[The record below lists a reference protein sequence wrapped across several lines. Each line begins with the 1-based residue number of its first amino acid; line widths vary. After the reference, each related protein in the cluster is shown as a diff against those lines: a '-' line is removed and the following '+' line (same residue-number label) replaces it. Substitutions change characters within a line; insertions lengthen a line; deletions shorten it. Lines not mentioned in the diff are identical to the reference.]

1 MADDICH
8 QNKGNVLATA
18 LCKSLG
24 EEGNYTRHLEDTQV
38 LHIRK
43 E

>member
-1 MADDICH
+1 MAD
-8 QNKGNVLATA
+8 NRKANVFTTA

-24 EEGNYTRHLEDTQV
+24 EEGNYIRHLEDTQV
-38 LHIRK
+38 LHVRK